1 MAYEDIDYT
10 IVPDDNYVA
19 AVYAAPKVVLDV
31 GNFVEGVI
39 VGRDIETP
47 NSVLAFVSGDR
58 DHQVEYIE
66 GLIGI
71 GTFLSCLISIWFLA
85 LLLIKCQ
92 GRERMGCAAGH
103 AFHDSESD
111 DRAVVEE
118 RKRRGGASGT
128 LFRGDDEDVSVGA
141 AVDPDDSVAR
151 DDRPRKERSSRKPS
165 KRSSRFTSGFAFGK
179 KNNEPSDAKASSDTK
194 PESYIYDGRATD
206 EIELHMELDNIVQSA
221 TRESENRRNTRSS
234 PGEPWTLYSIP
245 KAVQIGDESVKSRDE
260 STNDRTSEKFW
271 GQSCMCSPEPHH
283 VQRRKFLTRSVFAL
297 FAVISLMSCLLL
309 ITNMYK
315 PLESSALTSSEVV
328 QETAQI
334 VDELDDVLEVLDD
347 VTAAT
352 IETIDSTPLDYDVLC
367 PGFPVEDFES
377 QFGFNPQT
385 MIATVSS
392 EYQTYVPTI
401 ARSLATAKDTI
412 DSVTGMLV
420 DINSSIST
428 ANKYL
433 WIVPLVICITMLIIF
448 SQLAL
453 MLAVIYREE
462 KFKDIQTTV
471 PKVENCYAWTV
482 LPLQVIVVLVSWLLV
497 IVFCFGMILTT
508 DSCVPSFSSAG
519 IDVNNGRGTPDDVV
533 LAVLDQYMV
542 SSNTD
547 QAVVDVAQQ
556 RLATYITGCGGR
568 AGDSSLQNN
577 DPLAEVIVLQGL
589 LQESI
594 DEVNTQLSFANDV
607 LGLQFIERECGPG
620 NQVGKF
626 FGNLTV
632 LNGKFS
638 NVIKAIKDGYDAL
651 SCPRVNALYVK
662 TVHEAFCTDFATAN
676 ASGLV
681 LLIMISVSSM
691 VLITLRASWRSAE

>member
-1 MAYEDIDYT
+1 MADEDNDYT
-10 IVPDDNYVA
+10 IIPNDNYIA
-19 AVYAAPKVVLDV
+19 SIYAAPKVVLNV

-47 NSVLAFVSGDR
+47 NSILAFISGDR

-85 LLLIKCQ
+85 LLLLRCQ

-111 DRAVVEE
+111 DRAVVEQ

-128 LFRGDDEDVSVGA
+128 LFQGDGEDVSVGA

-151 DDRPRKERSSRKPS
+151 DDRPRKERSSRKSS
-165 KRSSRFTSGFAFGK
+165 KRSSRFSSGFSFGK
-179 KNNEPSDAKASSDTK
+179 KNDESLDAKKSSDTD
-194 PESYIYDGRATD
+194 PETYIYDRRTAD
-206 EIELHMELDNIVQSA
+206 EIELHVELDNIVQSA
-221 TRESENRRNTRSS
+221 TRESENRRNKRSS
-234 PGEPWTLYSIP
+234 AGEPWKLYSIP

-260 STNDRTSEKFW
+260 STTNRSSKKVW
-271 GQSCMCSPEPHH
+271 GQTCLCSPEPDH

-309 ITNMYK
+309 ITNMYN
-315 PLESSALTSSEVV
+315 PLESAALTSGEVV
-328 QETAQI
+328 QETAKI
-334 VDELDDVLEVLDD
+334 VDELDDVLEVLDE

-352 IETIDSTPLDYDVLC
+352 VDAIDSTPLDYDILC
-367 PGFPVEDFES
+367 PGFAVEDFEIE
-377 QFGFNPQT
+377 FGFNPQN

-401 ARSLATAKDTI
+401 VDSLETAKETI
-412 DSVTGMLV
+412 DSVTGMLLDV
-420 DINSSIST
+420 NDSIST

-433 WIVPLVICITMLIIF
+433 WIIPLVICITILIIF

-471 PKVENCYAWTV
+471 PNVENCYTWSV

-497 IVFCFGMILTT
+497 IAFCFGMILTT

-519 IDVNNGRGTPDDVV
+519 IDFNNGRGTPDDVV
-533 LAVLDQYMV
+533 LAIIDQYIV
-542 SSNTD
+542 SSESD
-547 QAVVDVAQQ
+547 QPVVDIAKQ
-556 RLATYITGCGGR
+556 RLTTYITGCGGGS
-568 AGDSSLQNN
+568 GDSSLQET

-589 LQESI
+589 LQDSI
-594 DEVNTQLSFANDV
+594 EEVNTQLSFANDV
-607 LGLQFIERECGPG
+607 LGIQFIERECGPG
-620 NQVGKF
+620 NQVRRF
-626 FGNLTV
+626 FRNLTA
-632 LNGKFS
+632 LNGELS
-638 NVIKAIKDGYDAL
+638 SVSKAIRDGYDAL

-662 TVHEAFCTDFATAN
+662 TVHDAFCTDFATAN
-676 ASGLV
+676 ANGLV
-681 LLIMISVSSM
+681 LLIMISFSGM
-691 VLITLRASWRSAE
+691 ILITLRASWRSAE